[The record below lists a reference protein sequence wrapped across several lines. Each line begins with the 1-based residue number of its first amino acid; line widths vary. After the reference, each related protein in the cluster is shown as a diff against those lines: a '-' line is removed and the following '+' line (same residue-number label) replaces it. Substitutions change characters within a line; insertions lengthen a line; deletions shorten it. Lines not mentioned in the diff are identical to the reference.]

1 MKTKTHRW
9 SISAARRSP
18 LTLAAC
24 LLAVFAFGSGAA
36 MAQCAPD
43 LTPPTIT
50 CTDIT
55 VTLDASGF
63 ASLFSA
69 SALYST
75 AAITSIYDRC
85 SGGTGYYPDNEAYF
99 TIEAVPS
106 QFNCNDLDSPV
117 SVAIT
122 VSDQAG
128 NSAECVSTVTVT
140 DPLQACVVIE
150 GEGEV
155 LEGEGEV
162 LPEGEGEVLPE
173 GEGEVLP
180 EGEGEVLPEGEGEVL
195 EGEGEVIP
203 EGEGEIIPEGEGEVI
218 PEGEGEVIPEGE
230 GEVIPEGEGEVIP
243 EGEGE
248 VLPEGEGEV
257 IPEGEGEVA
266 AAAVSLTKTADRA
279 SFSAVGEVITYTIVV
294 TNTGTVPLTN
304 VRVQDPLTGLDQ
316 TVATLAP
323 GGSRTFTTTYT
334 VTQADLDA
342 GEVLNTA
349 AVSARDPQGLVL
361 QDEAERDVPGEAPCC
376 AGFDIMDPANLFIGG
391 LALLVLII
399 ASVVCSLT
407 GIEMPVKL

>member
-155 LEGEGEV
+155 L
-162 LPEGEGEVLPE
+162 EGEGEVLPE

>member
-155 LEGEGEV
+155 L
-162 LPEGEGEVLPE
+162 E